1 MTVNEFAEL
10 LKTTKFPVTEAEF
23 KKSVEPPCLILL
35 KSIDKS
41 IYANGIAVVTNI
53 EVELE
58 LYTERDDNK
67 SERILC
73 DLLNEN
79 GINFTMTERAWIS
92 EEDWY
97 QTVFKVLLYG

>member
-1 MTVNEFAEL
+1 MTFYEL
-10 LKTTKFPVTEAEF
+10 KALLETTGFPITEAEF
-23 KKSVEPPCLILL
+23 NEGTETPNIVML

-58 LYTERDDNK
+58 LYTERDDTK

-79 GINFTMTERAWIS
+79 GINFTMTERTWIS

>member
-1 MTVNEFAEL
+1 MTINEFTEL
-10 LKTTKFPVTEAEF
+10 LKTTGFPFTEAEF

-41 IYANGIAVVTNI
+41 LYANGIAVVTNI

-58 LYTERDDNK
+58 LYTERVDYK
-67 SERILC
+67 SELILC

-79 GINFTMTERAWIS
+79 GINYAKTECTWIS